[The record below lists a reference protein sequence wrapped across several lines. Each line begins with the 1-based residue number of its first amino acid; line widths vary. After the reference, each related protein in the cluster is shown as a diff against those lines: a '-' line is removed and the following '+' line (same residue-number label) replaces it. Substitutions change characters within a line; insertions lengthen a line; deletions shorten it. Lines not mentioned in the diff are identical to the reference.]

1 MADDFDSSD
10 HEDTFASPPNPVAG
24 RSKTPTN
31 QNSRFD
37 TDESREA
44 ALQKELDGVRKINE
58 VIEGVIGTLERAKGN
73 MGVCWITG
81 HSVCMHALTSFLA
94 IQTVSKTVDNASTLL
109 NTWTRILS
117 QTEHNQR
124 LLLNPEWKG
133 STQDVADMEHEA
145 LSKQQEA
152 ERRAAEAEQRR
163 EEIQRRAEEEERRR
177 AAGTPSSLS
186 RGVSRGVTRG
196 RVRGATRGVTRGATR
211 GVTRGAAASSSSTA
225 YGADTTSSSVA
236 SSRNTSGIGR
246 GGFGYT
252 RGSQSRG
259 VR

>member
-44 ALQKELDGVRKINE
+44 ALRKELDGVRKINE

-73 MGVCWITG
+73 MG
-81 HSVCMHALTSFLA
+81 
-94 IQTVSKTVDNASTLL
+94 TVSKTVDNASTLL

-133 STQDVADMEHEA
+133 STQDVADMEQEA

-186 RGVSRGVTRG
+186 RGVGRGVTRG

-236 SSRNTSGIGR
+236 SSRNMSGIGR